1 MVEGA
6 STIIETGEVIVMK
19 ANSEL
24 PGESTEEKLT
34 KVLHV
39 LRDYYRV
46 IVKTD

>member
-6 STIIETGEVIVMK
+6 ATMIETNETIVMK
-19 ANSEL
+19 ANSGL
-24 PGESTEEKLT
+24 GGESPEEKMA